1 MGKRRPRAGGAVPQS
16 PALCARLDTASCR
29 LGAAQL
35 RRARVG
41 ACSGRAGSARGVGGA
56 RAGAVAGCGSRGEW
70 ARGREEDR
78 ASQARCV
85 ARAGSKDGV
94 SGGED
99 VLGWGTV
106 GWSRGQEGLGHA
118 RGREERKEREGEGR
132 RGKRKEKRKKMGK
145 RKEKGGERNKERER
159 GRARWR

>member
-1 MGKRRPRAGGAVPQS
+1 MRA
-16 PALCARLDTASCR
+16 
-29 LGAAQL
+29 AAGQ
-35 RRARVG
+35 G
-41 ACSGRAGSARGVGGA
+41 
-56 RAGAVAGCGSRGEW
+56 
-70 ARGREEDR
+70 DR

-132 RGKRKEKRKKMGK
+132 RGKRKEKRKKNGKKK
-145 RKEKGGERNKERER
+145 RKRRGEK
-159 GRARWR
+159 